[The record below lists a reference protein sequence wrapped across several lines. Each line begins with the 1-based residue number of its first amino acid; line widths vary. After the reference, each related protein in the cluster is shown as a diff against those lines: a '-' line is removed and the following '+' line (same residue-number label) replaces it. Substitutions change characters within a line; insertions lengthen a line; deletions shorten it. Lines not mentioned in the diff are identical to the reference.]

1 LERFCGRVNI
11 STNTEG
17 TARTVLAG
25 AALYST
31 DVFMSM
37 MGDLSTGCAIT
48 YTGRVLPIVHTSEDG
63 HDGSVRIEFYGK
75 PAANPLV
82 RLSWTD
88 AQGNPVNRTRPPRAH
103 RRNAAALGPG
113 A

>member
-1 LERFCGRVNI
+1 MNN
-11 STNTEG
+11 STNTEE
-17 TARTVLAG
+17 TARPVLAG

-31 DVFMSM
+31 DVFMGM
-37 MGDLSTGCAIT
+37 MGDLSTGRAIT
-48 YTGRVLPIVHTSEDG
+48 YTGRVLPIEHASEDG
-63 HDGSVRIEFYGK
+63 QDGPVRIEFHGK